1 MGLNDVGLNDV
12 GLEDVGLED
21 VGMNVGDVEAALRDD
36 GYRWSCPLEVAADDF
51 DAQGHLNN
59 AAIVRHLNDL
69 RIGYVR
75 ANLGEVWIEF
85 LRTSGSVVAAREVHV
100 SYESEG
106 FPDESFVGATR
117 VARRDGL
124 AGIIEQQVREVAS
137 ARLVARAWVV
147 QLLARDGR
155 AVDWPEFYWPLVE
168 ATEGRPIPYRAR
180 VPRSPWGPPAWSA
193 PEEGSSG

>member
-1 MGLNDVGLNDV
+1 MTGPEVEV
-12 GLEDVGLED
+12 E
-21 VGMNVGDVEAALRDD
+21 VEAALRAD
-36 GYRWSCPLEVAADDF
+36 GYRWSCPLEVSPDDF
-51 DAQGHLNN
+51 DAQRHLNN

-69 RIGYVR
+69 RIAYVR
-75 ANLGEVWIEF
+75 ANLGDVWVDF

-106 FPDESFVGATR
+106 FPDETFVGATR

-124 AGIIEQQVREVAS
+124 AAIIEQQVREATS

-155 AVDWPEFYWPLVE
+155 AVDWPDWYWPLVA
-168 ATEGRPIPYRAR
+168 ATEGQPIPYRAR
-180 VPRSPWGPPAWSA
+180 VPRAPWGPPEWPVPDDA
-193 PEEGSSG
+193 PPR